1 MAMPK
6 KDNPYLKQVE
16 QLLEDA
22 KAKFKLIIEQAF
34 TVGTSAEEAKKQAD
48 AVIEATMKAYQP
60 IKKYLGSNS
69 FLTRNVLK
77 TNFNLMYKT
86 TMIAFKSANAGNPDI
101 LGTLK
106 DLQRINKERK
116 LTSPP
121 SSSDANTS
129 YIIGSDGIEMSE
141 APSLKFLQTDA
152 KYGYEQMMID
162 DYVDKVEKQ
171 MMKLAGATLVVPNNE
186 GKHVSLRNKAEMAVR
201 YQDTLD
207 DLSELEDKG
216 SKFVVIS
223 QHQDASMRCA
233 CWQGLIYERDT
244 NGSDIDLKGWREWNS
259 EQNTITPQP
268 IGTLPDGQYY
278 YSLRD
283 AMEHG
288 LFSYNC
294 RHRLIE
300 FKEGMKVPKQ
310 YEYNSQAAQQ
320 KREVDVNM
328 RRMENNIRMLK
339 EREQLALTPAER
351 KKWINKSKI
360 AQAKYKAYA
369 NRFNRVRN
377 DWRTS
382 IGRVERNTTD
392 MNLPKPKNTNVVGN
406 ATINPIESE
415 KQFILNMFENDK
427 HKIVKVKFPTRAEM
441 VKRLGNNKYAEDV
454 LDALQLWTA
463 DNDDEC
469 SNRAINNALYNQ
481 FKQGIIP
488 SNNQLDAIDKI
499 EYGITEGG
507 YVAPAGK
514 ILYRSGYDNLK
525 KLMQDKRIIYKNGRY
540 EIGSNDIY
548 ENPILLPT
556 TNKLSSAMKYAKA
569 KIEGDSP
576 QVIFRIELTKPTQF
590 VPCEGFTLKEGDYE
604 HLLLRN
610 QTYKFK
616 NVDIVT
622 KRFIIISVEI

>member
-34 TVGTSAEEAKKQAD
+34 TVGTSSEEAKKQAD

-116 LTSPP
+116 LTAPP
-121 SSSDANTS
+121 SGNDANTS

-300 FKEGMKVPKQ
+300 YKEGMRVPKQ

-369 NRFNRVRN
+369 NRHNRVRN
-377 DWRTS
+377 DWRTT
-382 IGRVERNTTD
+382 IGSVERSTNKS
-392 MNLPKPKNTNVVGN
+392 NKP
-406 ATINPIESE
+406 TINPVVSELENKKVLDEIQLEDYQAFKTYIKNTPTANNLSVRFDIHVMGTKRRADELQNEYNRCVNNGKQFMGKSPLIKDSKYFEQRVLNPTPKEVVPTKNGFRLHLEFNETIGYTIDREKLLPATEYLNDKLDNYPIACNKVTIHIGKKGWHAVPESE
-415 KQFILNMFENDK
+415 WSK
-427 HKIVKVKFPTRAEM
+427 
-441 VKRLGNNKYAEDV
+441 
-454 LDALQLWTA
+454 
-463 DNDDEC
+463 
-469 SNRAINNALYNQ
+469 
-481 FKQGIIP
+481 
-488 SNNQLDAIDKI
+488 
-499 EYGITEGG
+499 
-507 YVAPAGK
+507 
-514 ILYRSGYDNLK
+514 
-525 KLMQDKRIIYKNGRY
+525 
-540 EIGSNDIY
+540 
-548 ENPILLPT
+548 
-556 TNKLSSAMKYAKA
+556 
-569 KIEGDSP
+569 
-576 QVIFRIELTKPTQF
+576 
-590 VPCEGFTLKEGDYE
+590 
-604 HLLLRN
+604 
-610 QTYKFK
+610 
-616 NVDIVT
+616 
-622 KRFIIISVEI
+622 